1 MPEDKIIFPESY
13 EAAKYVTN
21 VTGWISR
28 EGRFYG
34 NDEQAAR
41 WGGATHIHCK
51 KCGAPTFKPW
61 LLCKKCRD
69 QQAWERYAKFPTEK
83 WDENV
88 PTYSPV
94 TDRYYW
100 YKDDVRDENS
110 EGNFDPAS
118 LQLVLCKP
126 IYAPDVDPES
136 IYEDLLPE
144 YDKLSDV
151 SQELVD
157 AFQELND
164 TIKDANIIL
173 SYEPIDVAVI

>member
-1 MPEDKIIFPESY
+1 M
-13 EAAKYVTN
+13 
-21 VTGWISR
+21 
-28 EGRFYG
+28 
-34 NDEQAAR
+34 
-41 WGGATHIHCK
+41 
-51 KCGAPTFKPW
+51 
-61 LLCKKCRD
+61 
-69 QQAWERYAKFPTEK
+69 
-83 WDENV
+83 
-88 PTYSPV
+88 
-94 TDRYYW
+94 
-100 YKDDVRDENS
+100 
-110 EGNFDPAS
+110 
-118 LQLVLCKP
+118 CKP

>member
-1 MPEDKIIFPESY
+1 MPDEIIFPESN

-21 VTGWISR
+21 ITGWLSR
-28 EGRFYG
+28 EGRFYRK
-34 NDEQAAR
+34 DEQAAR
-41 WGGATHIHCK
+41 WGGSTHIHCK

-61 LLCKKCRD
+61 LLCKECRE
-69 QQAWERYAKFPTEK
+69 QRSRERYAKLPTEK

-100 YKDDVRDENS
+100 HKDDVLDEDP
-110 EGNFDPAS
+110 EGNFDPVG

-126 IYAPDVDPES
+126 IYAPDVDPEL

-151 SQELVD
+151 SKELVD
-157 AFQELND
+157 VFQELND
-164 TIKDANIIL
+164 RIKDANIIL
-173 SYEPIDVAVI
+173 SYEPIDVAAT